1 MSGPFPVIGHPSGGY
16 QIPNSVRLRASA
28 SAYFS
33 RTFGIPTDQKK
44 WTYSVWVKRGQLSS
58 AMYLLSAYVGATSDA
73 YILLQATDVA
83 SLGSYNGAGTDYGC
97 STSGKF
103 RDPSAHCHLMFVA
116 DTANATAAS
125 RNLIYVNG
133 AAATVTTSANGNW
146 PINTTTNL
154 NASGQTHRI
163 GLYGGG
169 GNALDG
175 LLSDVY
181 FIDGQA
187 LTPSSF
193 GETNSDGVWVP
204 KAYTGT
210 YGNNGFHLDFK
221 DAALTAGS
229 NAGLGKDVSGNG
241 NYWTTNNISVTAG
254 VTYDSMVDTP
264 TNNYATFNGIDKTQG
279 TPTYSE
285 ANLKAV
291 PGAATWNWSV
301 SSIPFNSEGVYAEF
315 TCVGAASGAN
325 NSVGVSAYPKVP
337 GNALLG
343 AAGDGFGL
351 LDGGQQYSN
360 GTTVRTTSS
369 YTTNTVISVAVKNY
383 RLWWAINGV
392 WQAGSG
398 GTGDPAADTFP
409 SFVLNSLYQYVFACS
424 SYQTAGGVGFYANF
438 GQRPFTYTPP
448 TGFKAL
454 CTANLPAVAIPNPR
468 KHFDVKTHTG
478 NGGTQSIT
486 GVQFAPDFGWFK
498 SRSLGSNH
506 ELGNTITGTYF
517 LQSNTTFAEA
527 NKAADGFTSWNSDG
541 VTFNGSGGGGN
552 FNSNTYTYVDWLWK
566 ANGAGV
572 SNTDGS
578 ITSTVSAN
586 QTAGFSIVTYTGT
599 GSNATVGHGLGVAP
613 KMAVIKKRTSGGIG
627 NTDWNV
633 YHAGLTSAVYYIRL
647 NLTNAEVSNATVW
660 NSTAPSSTVL
670 SLGSQQNSND
680 SGDSFIAYCFAE
692 IPGYSKFGSYTG
704 NGSADG
710 PFVWCGFRPRFVM
723 VKNTQSVG
731 DWMLYDTSR
740 DTYNVTSNYLRPNSS
755 GAEGSAASI
764 DVTAGG
770 FKLRYAG
777 GSLNTAETYIFAAFA
792 ENPFGG
798 NNCSP
803 SPAR

>member
-1 MSGPFPVIGHPSGGY
+1 M
-16 QIPNSVRLRASA
+16 
-28 SAYFS
+28 
-33 RTFGIPTDQKK
+33 
-44 WTYSVWVKRGQLSS
+44 WVKRGGLSS
-58 AMYLLSAYVGATSDA
+58 AAYALFGTGANNTNDTIAYLGTGGSGDTLDIIVRATST
-73 YILLQATDVA
+73 IQGRLTTTQV
-83 SLGSYNGAGTDYGC
+83 
-97 STSGKF
+97 F
-103 RDPSAHCHLMFVA
+103 RDPSAAFHFLFVY
-116 DTANATAAS
+116 DSPQATAS
-125 RNLIYVNG
+125 ERMKLYING
-133 AAATVTTSANGNW
+133 DRVTAFSTETQPAQNTDSLWNTARALYLGRMRDDVGN
-146 PINTTTNL
+146 
-154 NASGQTHRI
+154 
-163 GLYGGG
+163 YF
-169 GNALDG
+169 DG

-204 KAYTGT
+204 KAYSGT
-210 YGNNGFHLDFK
+210 YGTNGFHLDFK
-221 DAALTAGS
+221 DAALTVAS
-229 NAGLGKDVSGNG
+229 NVGLGKDVSGNG

-337 GNALLG
+337 GNASLG

-454 CTANLPAVAIPNPR
+454 CTSNLPAVAIPKPAL
-468 KHFDVKTHTG
+468 HFDAATYTG
-478 NGGTQSIT
+478 NGSTNSIT
-486 GVQFAPDFGWFK
+486 GIQFPVGAGWFK
-498 SRSLGSNH
+498 CRNVAGTNH
-506 ELGNTITGTYF
+506 EWGNVVTGTYF
-517 LQSNTTFAEA
+517 VEPNTTFAEA
-527 NKAADGFTSWNSDG
+527 DRAADGFTSWNSDG
-541 VTFNGSGGGGN
+541 VTFNGSGSGGN
-552 FNSNTYTYVDWLWK
+552 FNTSTRTYAAWLWR

-599 GSNATVGHGLGVAP
+599 GANATVGHGLGVAP
-613 KMAVIKKRTSGGIG
+613 KMVIVKKRTAGGGGATDWGVYHSAIG
-627 NTDWNV
+627 NTG
-633 YHAGLTSAVYYIRL
+633 GLRL
-647 NLTNAEVSNATVW
+647 NLTNAQVTGQVSWW
-660 NSTAPSSTVL
+660 NNTTPTSAVFSIGTMI
-670 SLGSQQNSND
+670 NHND
-680 SGDSFIAYCFAE
+680 SGDTYVAYCFAE
-692 IPGYSKFGSYTG
+692 IPGYSKFGSYVG

-710 PFVWCGFRPRFVM
+710 PFVWCGFRPRYVLI
-723 VKNTQSVG
+723 K
-731 DWMLYDTSR
+731 DITSAANWILWDVAR
-740 DTYNVTSNYLRPNSS
+740 DTYNVVGTNLYPNSS
-755 GAEGSAASI
+755 AADTASGGALDLTANGFKMR
-764 DVTAGG
+764 TAG
-770 FKLRYAG
+770 AG
-777 GSLNTAETYIFAAFA
+777 YNTNTETFIFAAFA
-792 ENPFGG
+792 EYPFGG

>member
-1 MSGPFPVIGHPSGGY
+1 
-16 QIPNSVRLRASA
+16 
-28 SAYFS
+28 
-33 RTFGIPTDQKK
+33 
-44 WTYSVWVKRGQLSS
+44 
-58 AMYLLSAYVGATSDA
+58 
-73 YILLQATDVA
+73 
-83 SLGSYNGAGTDYGC
+83 
-97 STSGKF
+97 
-103 RDPSAHCHLMFVA
+103 MFVA

-175 LLSDVY
+175 LLSEVH

-210 YGNNGFHLDFK
+210 YGTNGFHLDFK

-254 VTYDSMVDTP
+254 VTYDSFTDTP

-454 CTANLPAVAIPNPR
+454 CTSNLPAVAIPNPR
-468 KHFDVKTHTG
+468 KHFDVVTH
-478 NGGTQSIT
+478 S
-486 GVQFAPDFGWFK
+486 GVLNTNVSVTTAFAPDLSWTKKRNGAE
-498 SRSLGSNH
+498 NH
-506 ELGNTITGTYF
+506 VIYDRVRGESAGALITNSTA
-517 LQSNTTFAEA
+517 AEDSTDRL
-527 NKAADGFTSWNSDG
+527 NFNSDG
-541 VTFNGSGGGGN
+541 MTYLQNLGAVNESG
-552 FNSNTYTYVDWLWK
+552 FTYVDWLFK
-566 ANGAGV
+566 AGGAGV
-572 SNTDGS
+572 SNTSGT

-586 QTAGFSIVTYTGT
+586 TTAGFSIVSYMGN
-599 GSNATVGHGLGVAP
+599 GSASATVGHGLPTTPRLVICKPRASGSWHIRHADLTAGRNILFTTAAQVDVSTLGGGGLGAP
-613 KMAVIKKRTSGGIG
+613 TATTITFSNGTV
-627 NTDWNV
+627 NANNV
-633 YHAGLTSAVYYIRL
+633 NE
-647 NLTNAEVSNATVW
+647 NLINFV
-660 NSTAPSSTVL
+660 
-670 SLGSQQNSND
+670 
-680 SGDSFIAYCFAE
+680 AYCFAE

-710 PFVWCGFRPRFVM
+710 PFVFCGFRPRFI
-723 VKNTQSVG
+723 
-731 DWMLYDTSR
+731 MLKATTAIAGNWVIHDTAR
-740 DTYNVTSNYLRPNSS
+740 DAYNVTDDILYPNLSN
-755 GAEGSAASI
+755 AEVTIAI
-764 DVTAGG
+764 DVTANG
-770 FKLRYAG
+770 FKIRNNTTNENNT
-777 GSLNTAETYIFAAFA
+777 GSDTYIFAAFA
-792 ENPFGG
+792 EHPFGG
-798 NNCSP
+798 SNVSP